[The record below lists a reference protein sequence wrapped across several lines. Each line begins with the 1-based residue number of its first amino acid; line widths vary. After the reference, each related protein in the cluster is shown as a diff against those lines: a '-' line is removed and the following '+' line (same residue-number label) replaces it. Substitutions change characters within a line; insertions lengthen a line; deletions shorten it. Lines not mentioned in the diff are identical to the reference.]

1 MMIGNLSFA
10 FLGEF
15 LGVCAWGLFF
25 LCGWGGMEGGTN
37 GQSASGAAAWSCLVR
52 SFRRVILVHRFR
64 NNNTTHLSV
73 NPIAQV

>member
-1 MMIGNLSFA
+1 MMLFCFWRVPGCLD
-10 FLGEF
+10 LGA
-15 LGVCAWGLFF
+15 LF
-25 LCGWGGMEGGTN
+25 LCGGGTNGGTN
-37 GQSASGAAAWSCLVR
+37 GQTASGAAAWSCLVR

>member
-1 MMIGNLSFA
+1 M
-10 FLGEF
+10 E
-15 LGVCAWGLFF
+15 
-25 LCGWGGMEGGTN
+25 GGTNGGTN

>member
-25 LCGWGGMEGGTN
+25 CVGGEGGTNGGTN

-52 SFRRVILVHRFR
+52 SFRRVILGV
-64 NNNTTHLSV
+64 
-73 NPIAQV
+73 